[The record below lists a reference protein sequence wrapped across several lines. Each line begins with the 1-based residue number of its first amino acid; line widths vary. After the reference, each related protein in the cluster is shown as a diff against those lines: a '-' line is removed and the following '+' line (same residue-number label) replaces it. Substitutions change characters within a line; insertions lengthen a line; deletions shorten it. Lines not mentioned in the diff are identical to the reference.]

1 MTWLGGALRE
11 GESGLSMGQGEEW
24 NKIVFSAGDWLQPD
38 ALGSS
43 GAQMSLSPLE
53 LRELDHE
60 TPFQLITA

>member
-1 MTWLGGALRE
+1 
-11 GESGLSMGQGEEW
+11 MGQGEEW